1 MPALPQFDYIFAI
14 GTVFAFLDAWNI
26 GANDVANSFATSVAS
41 RSLSLKQAM
50 CIASVMEFAGAML
63 VGSRVTDTIRT
74 KVISTKLFE
83 EDPSVLMLGMMCAI
97 IGSATYLTIAT
108 RFTMPV
114 STTHS
119 IMGGVIGV
127 GIAASGPKGVNW
139 SFKGVSQVF
148 AAWGIAPGIAG
159 GFGAIIFLITK
170 HGVMRRKN
178 PVMKAFIMVPIY
190 FFLTSFLLTLLIC
203 WKGGSAKIQLTD
215 VQAVGV
221 SFGVGAIVAAFVA
234 AFFIPFLYRRL
245 IKDDWE
251 LKGWEFIKGPL
262 LFRRP
267 EPPVR
272 PEGVTAGRIPDFY
285 AGHKTAEELEASRAS
300 QAHVASDDVEKN
312 AAHSVV
318 PKDRS
323 SGSDITPVESATHVT
338 TTPDAQPSTSTS
350 KRQLPSGP
358 WYKPAVAFY
367 WFKYALLHGVE
378 QDVVDAQKQKDFL
391 SGDIEAIHATGE
403 HYDNRAEYTY
413 SFLQILT
420 ASTASFAHGA
430 NDVSNAI
437 GPYTTIY
444 FIWSTAKL
452 STKVPVPLW
461 ILAFG
466 GAGIVVGLWTYGYNI
481 MRALGN
487 KITLHSP
494 SRGFSMELGAAVTV
508 ILATKLALP
517 VSTTQCIT
525 GATVGVGLCNGTWRT
540 INWRMVAWIYMGW
553 IITLPCAGIMSG
565 CLMGIILNAPRWGG
579 GV

>member
-14 GTVFAFLDAWNI
+14 GTIFAFLDAWNI

-83 EDPSVLMLGMMCAI
+83 DDPSVLMLGMMCAI
-97 IGSATYLTIAT
+97 VGSATYLTIAT

-127 GIAASGPKGVNW
+127 GIAASGPQGINW

-148 AAWGIAPGIAG
+148 AAWGIAPGISG

-170 HGVMRRKN
+170 YGVMRRNN
-178 PVMKAFIMVPIY
+178 PVYKAFFMVPVY
-190 FFLTSFLLTLLIC
+190 FFVTSFLLSLLIC
-203 WKGGSAKIQLTD
+203 WKGGSAKIDLTD
-215 VQAVGV
+215 IQAVWVSIVVGV
-221 SFGVGAIVAAFVA
+221 VVALVVA
-234 AFFIPFLYRRL
+234 TFFIPFLYRRI
-245 IKDDWE
+245 IKGDWE
-251 LKGWEFIKGPL
+251 LKDWQVIQGPL
-262 LFRRP
+262 LLRRP
-267 EPPVR
+267 EPAPR
-272 PEGVTAGRIPDFY
+272 PEGMAVGNIPDFY
-285 AGHKTAEELEASRAS
+285 AGHLTAEELEAKRAGEGRPIHDDIEKDAIHS
-300 QAHVASDDVEKN
+300 TTEKATSSD
-312 AAHSVV
+312 
-318 PKDRS
+318 
-323 SGSDITPVESATHVT
+323 SDIVPIESTHRVTATPAKQLS
-338 TTPDAQPSTSTS
+338 TPKKQP
-350 KRQLPSGP
+350 PPGP
-358 WYKPAVAFY
+358 WYTPAAAF
-367 WFKYALLHGVE
+367 WWIKYAVFHGVE
-378 QDVVDAQKQKDFL
+378 QDVVSQQSHKDFL
-391 SGDIEAIHATGE
+391 SGDIEKVHATGE

-413 SFLQILT
+413 SFLQIMT
-420 ASTASFAHGA
+420 ASTTSFAHGA

-437 GPYTTIY
+437 GPYTAIY
-444 FIWSTAKL
+444 FIWSTGEI
-452 STKVPVPLW
+452 SSKVPVPLW

-494 SRGFSMELGAAVTV
+494 ARGFSMELGAAITV

-553 IITLPCAGIMSG
+553 IITLPCAGIISG
-565 CLMGIILNAPRWGG
+565 CLMGIILNAPRWGN